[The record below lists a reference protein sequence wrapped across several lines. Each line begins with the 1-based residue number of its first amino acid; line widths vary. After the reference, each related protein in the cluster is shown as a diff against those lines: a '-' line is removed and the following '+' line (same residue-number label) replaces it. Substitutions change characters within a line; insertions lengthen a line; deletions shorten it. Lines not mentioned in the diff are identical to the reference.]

1 MHSCYIGERNHT
13 LHHDTHNH
21 QPFLFSVII
30 SNTTSYSLQI
40 FLFHTFYWHSMSDN
54 HHAGKQISMHQQ
66 HHPSACNNR
75 GLVNQ
80 HEEDTIEASLE
91 EENGDHEVRRI
102 KDSPRT
108 ITGAEDPYFTEGI
121 KNPGWLSTAALFLTT
136 FSIFGITFCWG
147 VFQPHYLN
155 HVYPGQTDVFRIA
168 FIGTSAQAITTLLGL
183 PLTWVIRWIGYKG
196 TMMIGM
202 VLLPLGLILA
212 SFATQLWQTALTH
225 GVLVGIGAA
234 FCFSSS
240 FMLPS
245 QWFIRRRATVNGIGN
260 AGACVGALCLSPL
273 AQHLIETVGYRNAL
287 RVLGCIVFALLS
299 LAALISRARYPPS
312 HSSTTSTTPTT
323 LMEKKRCRVSLFRS
337 SPFVSAPFAFAL
349 VFSLLTPFGYVAP
362 FYLMPTYVMQVVG
375 SSASM
380 GAAFV
385 SVGMATGIVSRLGFG
400 FIGDRIGPIN
410 ALFLATL
417 ISGKYKVMWMMMMH
431 SC

>member
-1 MHSCYIGERNHT
+1 
-13 LHHDTHNH
+13 
-21 QPFLFSVII
+21 
-30 SNTTSYSLQI
+30 
-40 FLFHTFYWHSMSDN
+40 
-54 HHAGKQISMHQQ
+54 
-66 HHPSACNNR
+66 
-75 GLVNQ
+75 
-80 HEEDTIEASLE
+80 
-91 EENGDHEVRRI
+91 
-102 KDSPRT
+102 
-108 ITGAEDPYFTEGI
+108 
-121 KNPGWLSTAALFLTT
+121 
-136 FSIFGITFCWG
+136 
-147 VFQPHYLN
+147 
-155 HVYPGQTDVFRIA
+155 
-168 FIGTSAQAITTLLGL
+168 
-183 PLTWVIRWIGYKG
+183 
-196 TMMIGM
+196 MIGM

>member
-1 MHSCYIGERNHT
+1 
-13 LHHDTHNH
+13 
-21 QPFLFSVII
+21 
-30 SNTTSYSLQI
+30 
-40 FLFHTFYWHSMSDN
+40 MSDN
-54 HHAGKQISMHQQ
+54 HHADDKIISV
-66 HHPSACNNR
+66 HHPSENHDSR

-91 EENGDHEVRRI
+91 GHEVNQI

-108 ITGAEDPYFTEGI
+108 ITGAEDPYFTEGL
-121 KNPGWLSTAALFLTT
+121 KNPGWLSTGALFLTT

-155 HVYPGQTDVFRIA
+155 HVYPGQTDIFRIA
-168 FIGTSAQAITTLLGL
+168 FIGTSTQAITTLLGL
-183 PLTWVIRWIGYKG
+183 PLTFVIRCIGYKG
-196 TMMIGM
+196 TMMIG
-202 VLLPLGLILA
+202 VILLPLGLILA
-212 SFATQLWQTALTH
+212 SFATQLWQTALAH

-245 QWFIRRRATVNGIGN
+245 QWFVRRRATVNGIGN

-273 AQHLIETVGYRNAL
+273 AEHLIETLGYRNAL
-287 RVLGCIVFALLS
+287 RVLGSIVFALLS
-299 LAALISRARYPPS
+299 LATLIARARYPPS
-312 HSSTTSTTPTT
+312 PSSNTTTTTTPSSI
-323 LMEKKRCRVSLFRS
+323 MQKKRRKIAFFRS
-337 SPFVSAPFAFAL
+337 SPLFSAPFAFAL

-380 GAAFV
+380 GGAFV
-385 SVGMATGIVSRLGFG
+385 SVGMATGVVSRLGFG

-417 ISGKYKVMWMMMMH
+417 MSGNVYK
-431 SC
+431 CE